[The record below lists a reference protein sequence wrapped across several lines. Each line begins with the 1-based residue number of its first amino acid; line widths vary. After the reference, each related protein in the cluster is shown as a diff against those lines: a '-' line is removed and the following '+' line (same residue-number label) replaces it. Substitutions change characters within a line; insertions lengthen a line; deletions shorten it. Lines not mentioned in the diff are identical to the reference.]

1 MEQVGWMFFNRL
13 ARLNSKKSS
22 FFEFSLVRKSASRW
36 GECESAFISVPLFS
50 LFSPFR
56 SIPPAG
62 YVKVGSLRYGIRISN
77 LNLSNY
83 PRSNKPQALSTSTPS
98 SLIMSPSSETISA
111 KAICNDGCCCIGST
125 SSKTR
130 LPMSQSGECEK
141 KKHFGNCPTPTR
153 QSTYTLFFAN
163 LILNTAMFFCRCV
176 VSWRENFPWFTV
188 FWKLNWSIHLYVSGL
203 LIG

>member
-1 MEQVGWMFFNRL
+1 M
-13 ARLNSKKSS
+13 
-22 FFEFSLVRKSASRW
+22 SRCR
-36 GECESAFISVPLFS
+36 ECESAFVVSRLFLS

-56 SIPPAG
+56 SIPQAG

-83 PRSNKPQALSTSTPS
+83 PRSNKPQALSSSTPS
-98 SLIMSPSSETISA
+98 SLIMSPSSGTISA

-130 LPMSQSGECEK
+130 LPMSQSGEREK

-153 QSTYTLFFAN
+153 PIYVLFFREFN
-163 LILNTAMFFCRCV
+163 FKHDDV
-176 VSWRENFPWFTV
+176 VSSLCFFFVVTRELPV
-188 FWKLNWSIHLYVSGL
+188 IHSVLKTK
-203 LIG
+203 